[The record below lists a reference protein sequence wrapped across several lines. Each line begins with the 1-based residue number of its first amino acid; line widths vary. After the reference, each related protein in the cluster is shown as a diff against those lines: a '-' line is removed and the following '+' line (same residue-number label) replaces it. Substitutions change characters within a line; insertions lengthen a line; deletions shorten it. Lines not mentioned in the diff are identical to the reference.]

1 MVFLI
6 LFAGLF
12 QKAEFP
18 MDKSMA
24 GDAMNR
30 FGIEL
35 MKRIDRDGN
44 VFISPYSIYTALG
57 MVYEGAH
64 GKTEDEMRAVMGI
77 TGTDFSLALY
87 SLEKDIRRMKGAS
100 TIEIANSLWL
110 QKSFPVIP
118 SFREKMRRYYGGEF
132 YLSDFITAPEKER
145 LRINRWVEEK
155 THEKI
160 KELFPPNTITDA
172 TRLVLVNAIYFL
184 GKWDKPFDTTRT
196 KKDKFNTGD
205 GLVDVF
211 MMNNT
216 SRFHYGEFDGFK
228 ALRMYYDGGEFFM
241 LVLLPDSVKGVKEL
255 EEKLSAEL
263 IDSVNNSLKWESVN
277 VSIPRF
283 TLDNRYRLNRY
294 LKAMGMKTAFTT
306 AADFSCITGKRDLFI
321 SLVIHRAYINV
332 QEEGTE
338 AAGATGIS
346 MKLTAV
352 RPEKVYRFRADH
364 PFLFFIIHKNTGA
377 ILFAGKLQRP
387 KLNKKD

>member
-1 MVFLI
+1 MVLLI
-6 LFAGLF
+6 LFTGLF

-35 MKRIDRDGN
+35 MKRIDGDGN

-77 TGTDFSLALY
+77 TGSDFSLALY

-110 QKSFPVIP
+110 QKSFPVLP
-118 SFREKMRRYYGGEF
+118 SFREKMRKYYGGEF

-145 LRINRWVEEK
+145 QRINRWVEEK

-172 TRLVLVNAIYFL
+172 TKLVLVNAIYFL

-196 KKDKFNTGD
+196 KNEKFNTGD
-205 GLVDVF
+205 GMVEAF

-216 SRFHYGEFDGFK
+216 SKYHYGEFDGFK
-228 ALRMYYDGGEFFM
+228 ALRMYYGGGEFFM
-241 LVLLPDSVKGVKEL
+241 LVLLPDSVNGVKEL

-263 IDSVNNSLKWESVN
+263 IDSVNNSLKWVSVN

-294 LKAMGMKTAFTT
+294 LKAMGMKTAFST
-306 AADFSCITGKRDLFI
+306 AADFSGITGKRDLFI

-332 QEEGTE
+332 YEEGTE
-338 AAGATGIS
+338 AAAATGVA
-346 MKLTAV
+346 MDLTAV
-352 RPEKVYRFRADH
+352 RPEKIYQFRADH

-377 ILFAGKLQRP
+377 ILFAGRLSKP
-387 KLNKKD
+387 ETKEE